1 MSKVSILVE
10 TETKPGRRDEVVG
23 LLKAHAER
31 TLANEPGC
39 LQFDIVIPDDDPDRF
54 FLIEVYK
61 YSEARET
68 HLTHPRL
75 AQIRDA
81 QADLI
86 RSRRVVKGG
95 IVSYP

>member
-1 MSKVSILVE
+1 MSKVTILVE
-10 TETKPGRRDEVVG
+10 TETKPGKRQEVVK

-39 LQFDIVIPDDDPDRF
+39 LQFDVVTTDDEPDRV
-54 FLIEVYK
+54 FLIEVYQDH
-61 YSEARET
+61 EAREA
-68 HLTHPRL
+68 HLRHPRL

-86 RSRRVVKGG
+86 RHRRVIKGD
-95 IVSYP
+95 IN